1 MDLVGKAVTNDV
13 VNKTQQEHS
22 KARDAALAKLE
33 QLKIKAD
40 ARVRQRLAER
50 RRKNSTKVQPSP
62 VVTPASLRNWT
73 PEPVQAP
80 AAPQKSAEDEA
91 NIQQVRS
98 LLHSKIQTQ
107 AKFSAVFNKLDAD
120 GSKTMSKTEF
130 AQLIRAVVKKKKKL
144 LTNRFLDLLWM
155 SASHLRKSGDGEIE
169 LDVSTLRA
177 WLFEKVENELNN
189 DASKVAHLEVEAKQ
203 QQKDTT

>member
-1 MDLVGKAVTNDV
+1 
-13 VNKTQQEHS
+13 
-22 KARDAALAKLE
+22 RDAALAKLE

-107 AKFSAVFNKLDAD
+107 AKLSAVFNKLDAD

-130 AQLIRAVVKKKKKL
+130 AKLIRAVVKKKKKL
-144 LTNRFLDLLWM
+144 LTDRFLDLLWM

-189 DASKVAHLEVEAKQ
+189 NEGGDELKKVSS
-203 QQKDTT
+203 